1 MSLPGDL
8 IKGYVPISG
17 PYDLRKTGGFV
28 DNYFSDDT
36 KRVEAS
42 PALNIRNVLPKAVVA
57 VGALEKPYLESS
69 QSFVKA
75 LRAEGG
81 DAKLLV
87 LEGMAHDATALSAG
101 DADGPLVRALIELIE
116 SNRQNSSAQMY

>member
-28 DNYFSDDT
+28 DNYFSDDS
-36 KRVEAS
+36 KRAEAS
-42 PALNIRNVLPKAVVA
+42 PVLNIRNILPKAVVA

-69 QSFVKA
+69 QAFVDA
-75 LRAEGG
+75 LNSAGG

-116 SNRQNSSAQMY
+116 SDR